1 VDLRYGINPQQQTA
15 DAAPVRPGQWPIR
28 VLHGSPSYINMLD
41 ALGGWQLVHEASRA
55 LNRPSAAS
63 FKHVSARW
71 SSRGRARR

>member
-1 VDLRYGINPQQQTA
+1 MDLRYGINPQQQTA